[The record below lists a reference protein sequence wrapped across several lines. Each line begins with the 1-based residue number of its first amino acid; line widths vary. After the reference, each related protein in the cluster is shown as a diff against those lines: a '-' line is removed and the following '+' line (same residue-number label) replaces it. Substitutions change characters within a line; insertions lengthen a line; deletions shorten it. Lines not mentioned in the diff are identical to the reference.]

1 LFARADAPVHA
12 RQQGVLF
19 YLYARDLFALRES
32 LVADGVGAGEIVDGT
47 PARAPR
53 CASKIP
59 TATC

>member
-1 LFARADAPVHA
+1 MFARADAPVHA
-12 RQQGVLF
+12 REQGVLF
-19 YLYARDLFALRES
+19 YLYARDLFALREP
-32 LVADGVGAGEIVDGT
+32 LVADGIAARELVAAP